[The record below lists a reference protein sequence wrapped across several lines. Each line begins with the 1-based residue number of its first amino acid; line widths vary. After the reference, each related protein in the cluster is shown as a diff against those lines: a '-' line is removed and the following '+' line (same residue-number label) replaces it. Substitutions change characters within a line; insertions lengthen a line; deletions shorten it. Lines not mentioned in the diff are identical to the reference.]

1 LEKTIFLYCRTKP
14 LGCGGGILPQ
24 PLPLQG
30 MKVNEEDITPALEGV
45 QLAITIS
52 GEQEVLAALMGSC
65 CIPSHGSGWVDIMG
79 DTYKMIFHS
88 QQY

>member
-1 LEKTIFLYCRTKP
+1 
-14 LGCGGGILPQ
+14 
-24 PLPLQG
+24 

-52 GEQEVLAALMGSC
+52 GEQEVLAVLMGSC